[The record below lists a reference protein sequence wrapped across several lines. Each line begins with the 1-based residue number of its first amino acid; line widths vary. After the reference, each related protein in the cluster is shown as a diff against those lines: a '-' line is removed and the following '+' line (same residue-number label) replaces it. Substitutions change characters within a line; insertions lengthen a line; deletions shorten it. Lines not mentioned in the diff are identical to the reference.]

1 MGLPYGCTNYAD
13 EHFQEKW
20 NLTRLSSSNKNVY
33 FKGGPITTAYCTPIL
48 SQIGGDCTACSLNS
62 EYLTLKEVPQVFQ
75 MLQEYMSINARIS
88 CFFSKK
94 ITLTEAPKWIEEL
107 QKFPIVGLHLQK
119 SNREP
124 YSDMYMLSGILKVP
138 NPIMNTYTAHNTDY
152 PTNHNNNNLL
162 KYNKLN
168 SEFKLQTL

>member
-1 MGLPYGCTNYAD
+1 MGLPYGCNNQAD
-13 EHFQEKW
+13 QLFKEKW
-20 NLTRLSSSNKNVY
+20 KLYNMFTSNKNVY
-33 FKGGPITTAYCTPIL
+33 FKGGPITTDRCTPSL
-48 SQIGGDCTACSLNS
+48 SQIEGDCTACSLHS
-62 EYLTLKEVPQVFQ
+62 EYLTLEEVPQVFQ

-124 YSDMYMLSGILKVP
+124 DSDMYMLSGILKVP
-138 NPIMNTYTAHNTDY
+138 NPIVISYFAHTTSY
-152 PTNHNNNNLL
+152 PTDHNNNNLI
-162 KYNKLN
+162 KYNELN
-168 SEFKLQTL
+168 TKFKLQTL